1 MGTTRH
7 QGGVTAGHDG
17 RMTATPAWPA
27 PGPIDRDELAE
38 WTTAQSSNCGL
49 GDVPPLGGPLAPG
62 WTELVDDRGVL
73 VRRTPGPRGSIP
85 VWCVHGLGGSSAD
98 WVRLSGA
105 LSSVATVFSV
115 DLPGSGRSDPPPDGR
130 YSPVLDADL
139 VGQVIEKVSGGP
151 VHLVGN
157 SYGGVVATLVAA
169 RRPDLVMTLTVIS
182 PAVPD
187 LRLTRDRG
195 ADPRLGLLLMP
206 GTARLAHQRL
216 GSIAPMARARGM
228 GELCFGHPELITEDD
243 YAVAAQEH
251 VRRAS
256 LPWTYSAM
264 VGTLRG
270 LMAGY
275 LRRGP
280 LSFAAAAAAVSVP
293 VLVVWGTRDRLVD
306 VRLAQRTTASY
317 RDAELLV
324 LAECGHVA
332 QMEDPWSTA
341 RGILGLWERRARA
354 TAGGRRVGQA
364 AAKGRPRATPR
375 QGRGPEP
382 QVGPV
387 AQVGVA
393 ANAEP
398 VPTAGVVGSAGQDGT
413 GRAVPAHSVPYG
425 NLIA

>member
-1 MGTTRH
+1 MGTTRDH
-7 QGGVTAGHDG
+7 RGATAGHDG

-38 WTTAQSSNCGL
+38 WTTAQSSDRGL

-73 VRRTPGPRGSIP
+73 VRRTPGPPGSVP

-139 VGQVIEKVSGGP
+139 VGQVIEQVSGGP

-251 VRRAS
+251 IRRAT

-275 LRRGP
+275 LRRGA
-280 LSFAAAAAAVSVP
+280 LSFAAAAASVRVP

-306 VRLAQRTTASY
+306 VRLAQRTAASY
-317 RDAELLV
+317 QDAELLV

-332 QMEDPWSTA
+332 QMEDPLSTA
-341 RGILGLWERRARA
+341 RGILGLWERRPRPD
-354 TAGGRRVGQA
+354 GRQVGRA
-364 AAKGRPRATPR
+364 AAAGRPHATPAD
-375 QGRGPEP
+375 GGGPAP
-382 QVGPV
+382 RAGSVLPV
-387 AQVGVA
+387 VVA
-393 ANAEP
+393 ASSTP
-398 VPTAGVVGSAGQDGT
+398 VPPGGGAASAGQDRT